1 MVYLKMNRFYYNPLP
16 ENLKIDKSK
25 IDGHGI
31 FARTNIKK
39 GIDLGSTHIKV
50 PMIFGYVRTPL
61 GGFVNHSKSNNCK
74 LFVKESWDDYIIYNL
89 LTIKNIKKNQEIL
102 LDYDN

>member
-1 MVYLKMNRFYYNPLP
+1 MNRFYYNPLP

-31 FARTNIKK
+31 FARTNIMK

-61 GGFVNHSKSNNCK
+61 GGFVNHSKSNNSK

>member
-1 MVYLKMNRFYYNPLP
+1 
-16 ENLKIDKSK
+16 
-25 IDGHGI
+25 
-31 FARTNIKK
+31 
-39 GIDLGSTHIKV
+39 
-50 PMIFGYVRTPL
+50 MIFGYVRTPL

-89 LTIKNIKKNQEIL
+89 LTTKNIKKNQEIL